1 MQLRPLGQ
9 SGIEASVVALG
20 TWAIGGTWWGGTD
33 EADSIAAIR
42 AGVAAGIN
50 LIDTAPMYGPETS
63 EYLVGK
69 AIAGIRDKVVLAT
82 KCGLIWWDKRGDHFF
97 DMGDL
102 SVYRYLGPES
112 IPRELEGSLRRLG
125 VDCIDLYQTHWQETT
140 TPVED
145 SMAALLKL
153 KDEGKIRAIGASNA
167 ALGHI
172 EAYRKAGPLDST
184 QEKYSMLDRKLEAEV
199 LPYCLANNVAVLA
212 YSPLELGLLTGK
224 IDASREFG
232 RGDQRLGNPRFTR
245 ENLAKTDAML
255 AEFRPIADGHG
266 LSMAQLAIAWTVHQ
280 PGLTHALVGARR
292 PQQAEEN
299 AAAGEAR
306 LSEGDLEA
314 MEQILAR
321 YAPALV

>member
-1 MQLRPLGQ
+1 MHLRPLGQ

-50 LIDTAPMYGPETS
+50 FIDTAPMYGPETS
-63 EYLVGK
+63 EFLVGK
-69 AIAGIRDKVVLAT
+69 AIAGIRDKVILAT
-82 KCGLIWWDKRGDHFF
+82 KCGMIWWDRKGDHFF
-97 DMGDL
+97 DLGDL
-102 SVYRYLGPES
+102 SVYKYLGPES
-112 IPRELEGSLRRLG
+112 IPVELEGSLRRLG

-140 TPVED
+140 TPIED

-153 KDEGKIRAIGASNA
+153 KDQGKIRAIGTSNA
-167 ALGHI
+167 TVAQI
-172 EAYRKAGPLDST
+172 DDYRQVGPLDST

-199 LPYCLANNVAVLA
+199 LPYCRANNVAVLA

-232 RGDQRLGNPRFTR
+232 EGDLRLRNPRFTK
-245 ENLAKTDAML
+245 ENLAKTNAML
-255 AEFRPIADGHG
+255 EAFRPIADGHG
-266 LSMAQLAIAWTVHQ
+266 LSIAQLAIAWTVHQ

-292 PQQAEEN
+292 PEQAEEN
-299 AAAGEAR
+299 AAAGEAK
-306 LSEGDLEA
+306 LSQGDLKA
-314 MEQILAR
+314 MSGILAKHGPGL
-321 YAPALV
+321 A